1 MCFRDSHEYSVLLC
15 ETWWARAC
23 EHVSVCVCVCVC
35 LSDTHFPRGRPVVFI
50 KFSKGSLTQKRFRR
64 LQSSALKGAFVS
76 VKLAKFQP
84 KVGQSD

>member
-1 MCFRDSHEYSVLLC
+1 MNILYFNGKRGGRV
-15 ETWWARAC
+15 RAS
-23 EHVSVCVCVCVC
+23 EQVCVCARP
-35 LSDTHFPRGRPVVFI
+35 SDTHFPRGRPVVFI